1 MRHQLRIVLFL
12 VAIALFVAGAAGAR
26 ASGEPYRVIRVSIAA
41 PISPAQDEL
50 LRAAVV
56 HAQERDADLLL
67 LTLDT
72 PGGLGDSMRSMVST
86 MLNAPLPVAVWVG
99 PAGARAAS
107 AGVFLVAA
115 ASVAGMAPQTTIGAA
130 TPVGLGGVE
139 ISDTMARKVTNDF
152 TALVRGVAEAHG
164 RNSQWYASAVTDAVS
179 ITARE
184 ALEHKV
190 VEHVAQTDGEFLR
203 QAGQAGVLFQ
213 GTTRTFDA
221 DAIEVADFDP
231 GMRYAFLS
239 WLLHPQVAYLLLL
252 AGMLGLFIEITH
264 PGAIFPGVVGGLS
277 LLMGLF
283 AMSIL
288 PTSLVGLLLICF
300 SLVLFLLEIKIVSFG
315 LLGLSGAAS
324 MFVGSLLLFQD
335 DYGTAGMPLVY
346 IVVPVFLVCA
356 IAVVLIVFVARS
368 QQIVRP
374 AGLAALVGMTG
385 RVRSWEG
392 DTGQIFIRGEIWA
405 AKRSSANFTPRRDME
420 VQVVS
425 VNGLT
430 LEIGPLAS

>member
-1 MRHQLRIVLFL
+1 MRHQSRIIIFL
-12 VAIALFVAGAAGAR
+12 VAMALFVASAVAK
-26 ASGEPYRVIRVSIAA
+26 ASDEPYRVIRVTIAA

-50 LRAAVV
+50 LSAAVA
-56 HAQERDADLLL
+56 HAREQRADLLL
-67 LTLDT
+67 LDLDT

-130 TPVGLGGVE
+130 TPVGLGGAE

-184 ALEHKV
+184 ALELKV
-190 VEHVAQTDGEFLR
+190 VEHLAETDQDFLR
-203 QAGQAGVLFQ
+203 QAGQTGVLFQ
-213 GTTRTFDA
+213 GTKRTFDTA
-221 DAIEVADFDP
+221 SIEITDFDP
-231 GMRYAFLS
+231 GLRYTFLS
-239 WLLHPQVAYLLLL
+239 WLLHPQVAYMLLL
-252 AGMLGLFIEITH
+252 AGMLGLFIELTH
-264 PGAIFPGVVGGLS
+264 PGAIFPGVVGGMC
-277 LLMGLF
+277 LLIGLY

-288 PTSLVGLLLICF
+288 PTSLTGLLLICF

-315 LLGLSGAAS
+315 FLGLAGAAS

-335 DYGTAGMPLVY
+335 EYGTAGMPLVY

-356 IAVVLIVFVARS
+356 IGIALIVFVARS

-374 AGLAALVGMTG
+374 AGLSALVGMTG
-385 RVRSWEG
+385 RVRSWDG
-392 DTGQIFIRGEIWA
+392 DRGQIFIRGEIWA